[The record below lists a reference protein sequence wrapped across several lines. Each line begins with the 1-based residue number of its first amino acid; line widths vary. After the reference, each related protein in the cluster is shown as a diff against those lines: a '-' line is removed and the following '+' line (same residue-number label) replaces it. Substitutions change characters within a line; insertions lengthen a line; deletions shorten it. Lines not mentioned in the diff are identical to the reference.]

1 MPKSRLTRQ
10 PDKVLEVEE
19 KERVEEAGNIP
30 VLETVNNTTENP
42 DTALD
47 LNPRPIHFQRRALS
61 GLAESLDTSADP
73 SRDED
78 VEVMEVKPHPWP
90 LARVSARYAA
100 TTGAPPPSVAGNIS
114 EIFGC
119 V

>member
-47 LNPRPIHFQRRALS
+47 LNPRPIHFQRGALS
-61 GLAESLDTSADP
+61 GSAEGLNTSADP

-78 VEVMEVKPHPWP
+78 VEVMEVNYQD
-90 LARVSARYAA
+90 L
-100 TTGAPPPSVAGNIS
+100 
-114 EIFGC
+114 
-119 V
+119 

>member
-19 KERVEEAGNIP
+19 KEEEEERVEEAGNIP

-47 LNPRPIHFQRRALS
+47 LSPRPFHFQTGALS
-61 GLAESLDTSADP
+61 GSAEGLNTSADP

-78 VEVMEVKPHPWP
+78 VEVMEVKPHINE
-90 LARVSARYAA
+90 
-100 TTGAPPPSVAGNIS
+100 TSVY
-114 EIFGC
+114 

>member
-19 KERVEEAGNIP
+19 KEEEEERVEEAGNIP

-47 LNPRPIHFQRRALS
+47 LNPRPIH
-61 GLAESLDTSADP
+61 
-73 SRDED
+73 
-78 VEVMEVKPHPWP
+78 
-90 LARVSARYAA
+90 
-100 TTGAPPPSVAGNIS
+100 
-114 EIFGC
+114 
-119 V
+119 